1 MAIGNVKGGPFKD
14 WVTNQIEQREISL
27 GKGSGEDPK
36 DLLYQQSKTPW
47 LRLASSVDIESTTS
61 YGTLDRLLSL
71 PGINQADIEGRQA
84 ARNFI
89 LQGGA
94 ISIQETF
101 QPPIIDPILSPKSN
115 SGLNFNSSSPS
126 TIDLASGNSLSG
138 AYGWGGTTER
148 GLVPMP
154 GITGATVKYENSGAL
169 TRTEIKIKC
178 YSRTQ
183 FALVDALYLRPGYTL
198 LLEFGW
204 STYLQ
209 TQDQDKLLTGNEV
222 KLESSDPFFT
232 PALSMLLNPKQKT
245 QSNQYRIIQKI
256 KEERKRTSG
265 NYEAVFGKIENFSWS
280 MDPDGSYNCTIIL
293 RGPGAVIESLKMNIN
308 STTDEQNID
317 EKTKK
322 KAEDDLNT
330 EKDLDP
336 IPLIAMAQAGGTLP
350 ETLFAI
356 YQNIRLQTG
365 VDTDT
370 FLDDIGLSGFSDF
383 ISTQSERVGKGLGK
397 INTYTGEIDPGEDIM
412 KDVVI
417 RDFPI
422 VDNKGN
428 YSRKSITIK
437 NGAMGVVQT
446 TTDDKHNFS
455 PQVYIT
461 FGYLIALIQKLIV
474 HKDKSTGCPFFIFAM
489 DFRNL
494 HKDKNYIRRIPGQ
507 FSINPLKYL
516 IPYNNHALNKVS
528 IKYSTKLPY
537 LLDWS
542 TADNPKSLNYFIK
555 KHNTNWIYNEG
566 LGRLSQVYVNINN
579 ISKILQESD
588 VILNDLQ
595 KSDKTVINFLDTVL
609 KDMSITLGSINN
621 VKVIVP
627 NNGEKIKFVENTPQT
642 FIGGPPVPYPD
653 KMCRFNT
660 FGFSSNNPSQR
671 GGSIVRNLGIDSKIP
686 TNFSNMITIGSQVN
700 GNQLSGNSTSFSN
713 YNKGIVDRI
722 IPTKVI
728 EDTSE
733 KSTDPLESQVLKLS
747 SVITKM
753 QTSTPLGE
761 SKGGRA
767 VGQDNGLMGD
777 IYRDREWYGD
787 DLKAFINLGTTYHQ
801 LLNGIYTQSPSI
813 GGLGILNAPFFL
825 PFNLTLDIDG
835 ISGIIMMQRFEID
848 QKILPPSYDK
858 DSVEI
863 IVQSVDHVVT
873 TDSWLT
879 KLGTQS
885 VPKFKIRKTI
895 ETSPAEGT
903 GPKLTNTTTVPK
915 NDLNED
921 KVFNSKTTKRRMKLT
936 KFWSNE
942 SVTLGCLNI
951 YNENEKTIAFSLPVV
966 MKGIEGGL
974 NEISQD
980 TLFNDKY
987 LVQNDES
994 QKYPIAFKVVG
1005 NASNGYDYNSGLY
1018 KKGEGGARFN
1028 VLMFSEPEPRFIGPN
1043 IGVGLG
1049 FQMVPEGYTQ
1059 YDRWGFDQSGLGA
1072 YWRFRDGTFK
1082 EYKGGRDDGKLALEK
1097 IYATLGEVDQWYM
1110 DVETP
1115 NASNST
1121 IGGDNL
1127 SIKDIILNKYKELSN
1142 GFEPPNQ
1149 TLYNKFPVSEWKQS
1163 LGRKA
1168 YAGNAIF
1175 AANIINDIKAGL
1187 EGDDTYDQ
1195 TYGKNINN
1203 VDDTTFE

>member
-1 MAIGNVKGGPFKD
+1 MAIGNIKGGPFKD

-27 GKGSGEDPK
+27 GKGIAQYNSETGTIVGKQDK

-47 LRLASSVDIESTTS
+47 LRLASSVDIESS
-61 YGTLDRLLSL
+61 DGYGTLDRLLSL
-71 PGINQADIEGRQA
+71 PGISQADIKGKQA

-94 ISIQETF
+94 
-101 QPPIIDPILSPKSN
+101 LSLDTDNNINLN
-115 SGLNFNSSSPS
+115 SGINTTSNP
-126 TIDLASGNSLSG
+126 LSG

-148 GLVPMP
+148 GFVPMP
-154 GITGATVKYENSGAL
+154 GITGASVKYENNGAL

-209 TQDQDKLLTGNEV
+209 TNDDNRLLVEDEV
-222 KLESSDPFFT
+222 KLESSDSFFT
-232 PALSMLLNPKQKT
+232 PALSMLLNPKRKS

-308 STTDEQNID
+308 STTDEQKINKD
-317 EKTKK
+317 AVKVSL
-322 KAEDDLNT
+322 DDLNT
-330 EKDLDP
+330 EKELDP

-365 VDTDT
+365 FKTPDSSG
-370 FLDDIGLSGFSDF
+370 LLEDIYNFNLGSAK
-383 ISTQSERVGKGLGK
+383 VGKGF
-397 INTYTGEIDPGEDIM
+397 TGRLNVLQGITDPGEDIM

-417 RDFPI
+417 SDFPI
-422 VDNKGN
+422 VDNNGN

-446 TTDDKHNFS
+446 QTDDKHNFS

-474 HKDKSTGCPFFIFAM
+474 HKDKSTGCPFFIFDM
-489 DFRNL
+489 DFQNL
-494 HKDKNYIRRIPGQ
+494 HEDKNYIRRIPGQ

-516 IPYNNHALNKVS
+516 IPYNNHRLNKVS
-528 IKYSTKLPY
+528 QKYKTKLPY
-537 LLDWS
+537 LLDWL
-542 TADNPKSLNYFIK
+542 TASNPKSLNAFIK
-555 KHNTNWIYNEG
+555 KHNKNWAYNKG

-579 ISKILQESD
+579 ISKILQESN

-621 VKVIVP
+621 VKAIVP
-627 NNGEKIKFVENTPQT
+627 NDGEKIKFVENTPQT
-642 FIGGPPVPYPD
+642 FTGNPPVPYSN

-671 GGSIVRNLGIDSKIP
+671 GGSIVRNLGIDSRIP

-713 YNKGIVDRI
+713 YNTGIVDRI
-722 IPTKVI
+722 MPTKVI
-728 EDTSE
+728 EDISE
-733 KSTDPLESQVLKLS
+733 KSVDPLESQVLKLS
-747 SVITKM
+747 SVIKKM

-761 SKGGRA
+761 SRGGRA

-787 DLKAFINLGTTYHQ
+787 DLIAFINLGTTYHQ

-825 PFNLTLDIDG
+825 PFNLSLDIDG
-835 ISGIIMMQRFEID
+835 ISGIVMMQRFEID

-863 IVQSVDHVVT
+863 IIRSVDHVIT
-873 TDSWLT
+873 PDSWLT

-885 VPKFKIRKTI
+885 VPKFKIRKSD
-895 ETSPAEGT
+895 TSNLAEGT
-903 GPKLTNTTTVPK
+903 INAT
-915 NDLNED
+915 
-921 KVFNSKTTKRRMKLT
+921 SKTTTAAFTGPFTDPDIFDEANTQRRMKLT
-936 KFWSNE
+936 KFWSNS

-951 YNENEKTIAFSLPVV
+951 FQTDEITIDYSLPVV
-966 MKGIEGGL
+966 MKGIDGGL
-974 NEISQD
+974 NALSQD
-980 TLFNDKY
+980 TLFNDRY
-987 LVQNDES
+987 LVVNQPNA
-994 QKYPIAFKVVG
+994 KYPNSLWVIG
-1005 NASNGYDYNSGLY
+1005 NSENNYDFDNLY
-1018 KKGEGGARFN
+1018 KKGEGGARVN
-1028 VLMFSEPEPRFIGPN
+1028 VLMFNKPNPNGIGPN

-1049 FQMVPEGYTQ
+1049 FQMAAGNTQ
-1059 YDRWGFDQSGLGA
+1059 VDRYGLDRSGLGA
-1072 YWRFRDGTFK
+1072 FNRFLNGTFK
-1082 EYKGGRDDGKLALEK
+1082 GYKGSVDDGLVAMTK
-1097 IYATLGEVDQWYM
+1097 IYDTLGKVEQWYM
-1110 DVETP
+1110 DVETSNP
-1115 NASNST
+1115 TIESIDASP
-1121 IGGDNL
+1121 
-1127 SIKDIILNKYKELSN
+1127 KDIILRKYKELSN
-1142 GFEPPNQ
+1142 GIEPPLQ
-1149 TLYNKFPVSEWKQS
+1149 GKYNAFPVKEYTIS
-1163 LGRKA
+1163 LSTKA
-1168 YAGNAIF
+1168 YVGQAIF
-1175 AANIINDIKAGL
+1175 AGRVLTDIQNSL
-1187 EGDDTYDQ
+1187 TPPE
-1195 TYGKNINN
+1195 NINTIEYVN
-1203 VDDTTFE
+1203 ILDYTTFE